1 MLLCATGKDVF
12 CFRRPYKPVISASMK
27 SILYVSPSIIPS
39 RTANSIHVINQVNAL
54 AEIGYF
60 VTLVCAT
67 QSAGSVRAHVKE
79 FYGLNLHDNVTID
92 TFCLRWHR
100 AINLQIGVFAFFGLL
115 KKYGDRQIIS
125 RNFYFSLF
133 SAIFRRGEIFECH
146 GIEVGIKA
154 LLQKFIIFRHVHTIV
169 ISDALKCLLMDKFNL
184 AEDKFLVLHD
194 AASHVETINV
204 DGYIVEPERQKI
216 GYFGHVY
223 PGRGIEVVSY
233 LAEKFNDVDFYV
245 VGGEPDLVATF
256 SKENQHKN
264 LIFVGHVS
272 NIVARSLMQEMD
284 ILLMPYQKVVSIGPR
299 GSDTSQWMSPLK
311 MFEYMSSQVAI
322 ASSDLPVIR
331 EVLQANKNCLLV
343 PPDDHVAWWE
353 AVDKLLKDE
362 TCRAELASTAFKEF
376 REKYTWKQ
384 RAKAIRGSLERF

>member
-1 MLLCATGKDVF
+1 MT
-12 CFRRPYKPVISASMK
+12 ASMK

-54 AEIGYF
+54 AEIGY
-60 VTLVCAT
+60 VLTLICAT

-79 FYGLNLHDNVTID
+79 FYGLRLHDNVTID

-100 AINLQIGVFAFFGLL
+100 AINLQIGMFAFYWFV
-115 KKYGDRQIIS
+115 KKYRDRQIIS

-133 SAIFRRGEIFECH
+133 LAILRRGEIFECH

-154 LLQKFIIFRHVHTIV
+154 VLQKFIISRHTNTIV
-169 ISDALKCLLMDKFNL
+169 ISDALRCLLMDKFNL

-194 AASHVETINV
+194 AASQVEAINV
-204 DGYIVEPERQKI
+204 DGYIVESKKQKI

-233 LAEKFNDVDFYV
+233 LAEKFSDVDFYV
-245 VGGEPDLVATF
+245 VGGEPDLVATL
-256 SKENQHKN
+256 SKENHHKN

-272 NIVARSLMQEMD
+272 NVVARSLMREMD
-284 ILLMPYQKVVSIGPR
+284 ILLMPYQKVVSIGPL
-299 GSDTSQWMSPLK
+299 GSDTSKWMSPLK

-322 ASSDLPVIR
+322 VSSDLPVIR

-353 AVDKLLKDE
+353 AVEKLLKDE
-362 TCRAELASTAFKEF
+362 SYRAGLARRAFKDF
-376 REKYTWKQ
+376 QKKYTWKQ
-384 RAKAIRGSLERF
+384 RAKAIRGSLKRF